1 MTTVP
6 SLQKTRKGQKNSST
20 RYRAS
25 SETPDLARKQHTS
38 RSPLLESGE
47 GAGGSYSLMMATPS
61 PTARHRKARLET
73 IYNSHL
79 NPRSPSPPAPR
90 RSPEWRGNGGL
101 MPDWRIPPFILFQ
114 LLLWKGREEED
125 GVRGRLYQVL
135 LLKYGRV
142 YSAPLFKFL
151 CG

>member
-38 RSPLLESGE
+38 PSPLLESGE
-47 GAGGSYSLMMATPS
+47 GAGGSYSLVTATPS

-79 NPRSPSPPAPR
+79 NPPFSIPSSPKTVAGVEGEWRIDAGLENSSFHPLSTVTLERSRGRR
-90 RSPEWRGNGGL
+90 RSSWPVVPGVASKIWKS
-101 MPDWRIPPFILFQ
+101 LF
-114 LLLWKGREEED
+114 
-125 GVRGRLYQVL
+125 
-135 LLKYGRV
+135 
-142 YSAPLFKFL
+142 STTF
-151 CG
+151 